1 MHDVFVMH
9 VIDSP
14 QDLQHVT
21 FGNILAQMAF
31 LQNLAVEL
39 TTSKHIQY
47 HVTSV
52 IINEIFKELD
62 DMWMI

>member
-1 MHDVFVMH
+1 MYDVFVMH

-21 FGNILAQMAF
+21 FGNILAQTAF
-31 LQNLAVEL
+31 LQNFAVEL
-39 TTSKHIQY
+39 TSSKHIQY
-47 HVTSV
+47 HITSV
-52 IINEIFKELD
+52 IIDEIFKELD

>member
-14 QDLQHVT
+14 QDLQHVP
-21 FGNILAQMAF
+21 FGNILTQTAF

-52 IINEIFKELD
+52 IINKIFEEFD